1 MSSQVRPLARGQLWL
16 SIAQASH
23 YMGISE
29 STIRKLIDEKQLRA
43 SYFSSDKRRCLRIS
57 TIDIDDFASK
67 NATFN

>member
-1 MSSQVRPLARGQLWL
+1 
-16 SIAQASH
+16 
-23 YMGISE
+23 MGISE